1 VSTNPV
7 AKHLN
12 KFNKPKRIED
22 KRYKEELKRMTKELK
37 TESEKLQDNLEP
49 IISNKEEELDPEN
62 PRVRRKF
69 ERKIINKRRKK

>member
-22 KRYKEELKRMTKELK
+22 KRYKKELKRMMKETQEYVDSLK
-37 TESEKLQDNLEP
+37 EKL
-49 IISNKEEELDPEN
+49 
-62 PRVRRKF
+62 
-69 ERKIINKRRKK
+69 

>member
-22 KRYKEELKRMTKELK
+22 KRYKKKIERIIKETK
-37 TESEKLQDNLEP
+37 
-49 IISNKEEELDPEN
+49 
-62 PRVRRKF
+62 
-69 ERKIINKRRKK
+69 KIT